1 MRRLLALVAA
11 VVLVD
16 TMFYA
21 AITPLLPHYV
31 DDLGISKS
39 AAGILTASYGAGTLL
54 GALPGGFLATRLGAR
69 PTVVIGLSMMSIA
82 SIVFAFSDD
91 IVTLDSAR
99 FLQGVGGAL
108 TWAGGL
114 AWLLTMSPRDRR
126 GELIGS
132 AIAAAIAGVML
143 GPLIGGAATVIG
155 PEPVFVTVAAIDLGL
170 AAWALS
176 TPPAPASP
184 RRPLDAVLR
193 TMASRPVALGFWL
206 VALPAL
212 FSGVLGVLAP
222 LRLDELGASGAAIG
236 GIFLVVAAIE
246 GLFSRF
252 LGGLSD
258 RRGRLVPIRAGL
270 VVCFFSALI
279 LPLPEA
285 VLGLAAVIAVAVV
298 GMAFF
303 WAPAMAMLSDAAD
316 ATGLDQGFAF
326 GLVNLGWAGGEVVGG
341 SGGAWLADGTS
352 DAVPYLV
359 VAAGLAL
366 TLAAVGVP
374 RRDRVALRFRG
385 P

>member
-1 MRRLLALVAA
+1 MRRLFALVAA

-69 PTVVIGLSMMSIA
+69 PTVVIGLSLMSVA
-82 SIVFAFSDD
+82 SLAFAFSDE
-91 IVTLDSAR
+91 IVTLDCAR
-99 FLQGVGGAL
+99 FLQGVGGAC

-114 AWLLTMSPRDRR
+114 AWLLALAPRDRR

-155 PEPVFVTVAAIDLGL
+155 PEPVFAMVAAIDMAL
-170 AAWALS
+170 AAWAVS

-222 LRLDELGASGAAIG
+222 LRLDELGASGVAIG
-236 GIFLVVAAIE
+236 AVFLVATAIE
-246 GLFSRF
+246 GFASRIF
-252 LGGLSD
+252 GGLSD
-258 RRGRLVPIRAGL
+258 RRGRMAPIRIGL
-270 VVCFFSALI
+270 LVSLIAALI
-279 LPLPEA
+279 LPLPGA
-285 VLGLAAVIAVAVV
+285 VLALAAAIVAAIL

-303 WAPAMAMLSDAAD
+303 WAPAMALLSDAAD

-359 VAAGLAL
+359 VALCLAL
-366 TLAAVGVP
+366 TLAAVAIP
-374 RRDRVALRFRG
+374 RRSRVAVRTG
-385 P
+385 AP